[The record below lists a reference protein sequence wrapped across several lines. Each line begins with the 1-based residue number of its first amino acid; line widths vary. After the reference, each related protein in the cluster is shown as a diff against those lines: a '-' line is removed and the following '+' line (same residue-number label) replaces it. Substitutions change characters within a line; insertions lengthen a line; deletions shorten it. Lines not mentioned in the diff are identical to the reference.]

1 MITKSVTKDRI
12 IISVNINDK
21 EAHMLVD
28 TGASIGIVDIDCMK
42 EYGFK
47 KGVKLEGQIVG
58 VGGESSSAYHTKDL
72 QVDIEG
78 VKLYQFITMDI
89 DTIKKSIRE
98 NTGVT
103 IQGIIGLTQIKMSE
117 MKIDADN
124 GIIKIGY

>member
-12 IISVNINDK
+12 IIPVNINGK
-21 EAHMLVD
+21 EAHMLID
-28 TGASIGIVDIDCMK
+28 TGASVGIVDIDCMK
-42 EYGFK
+42 EYSFK
-47 KGVKLEGQIVG
+47 KGIKLEGQIVG